1 MVFNE
6 DFLRKIFEIVN
17 ANFDISL
24 KPKTSDDI
32 IEEKLSDWFDENPV
46 RSLSSVNEFLTIVDK
61 LFQVNVSEN
70 GRDHILKIA
79 MQNDQ
84 EFRQGLRKNRV
95 FFNSLV
101 KKLLEEKENHIE
113 RDMISNQE
121 EILNI
126 SEISTL
132 SQILDSLKQVSEIS
146 NKFLLD
152 RSKKRYTARYVQ
164 LLFDFFD
171 SIVLISIRWMEIYK
185 NKNTSKLK
193 LSLEML
199 EWDINTLYDTIFAIR
214 NMAKR
219 FEKESAEEQEK
230 SQKLAQIIVSKMR

>member
-1 MVFNE
+1 
-6 DFLRKIFEIVN
+6 
-17 ANFDISL
+17 
-24 KPKTSDDI
+24 
-32 IEEKLSDWFDENPV
+32 
-46 RSLSSVNEFLTIVDK
+46 
-61 LFQVNVSEN
+61 
-70 GRDHILKIA
+70 
-79 MQNDQ
+79 
-84 EFRQGLRKNRV
+84 
-95 FFNSLV
+95 
-101 KKLLEEKENHIE
+101 
-113 RDMISNQE
+113 MISNQE